1 MDFTN
6 LVYLKVGNVRQQA
19 TYQLLDELQLFTHL
33 ADYQPILTGTVPL
46 GIDIDSSDLD
56 ICCEVY
62 KLEQFAQRVQ
72 KYYGH
77 FEEFTCWS
85 STHQS
90 VSTITISFQYQ
101 HWPIEIFGQGLPT
114 QQQYAYRHMLIEYRV
129 LDLANARF
137 KDKIIE
143 LKQDG
148 VKTEPAFS
156 QLLGLPDDSYE
167 VLLNLEY
174 FSEEQLHQLLDTK
187 GYLK

>member
-1 MDFTN
+1 MD
-6 LVYLKVGNVRQQA
+6 LSDLAYLKVGNARQKA
-19 TYQLLDELQLFTHL
+19 AYQVLNELKLFSYL
-33 ADYQPILTGTVPL
+33 ADYQPILTGTIPL

-56 ICCEVY
+56 ICCEIY
-62 KLEQFAQRVQ
+62 ELKQFAQRVQ
-72 KYYGH
+72 KYYSH
-77 FEEFTCWS
+77 FEEFTYWS
-85 STHQS
+85 SIHQS

-101 HWPIEIFGQGLPT
+101 HWLIEIFGQGLPT

-156 QLLGLPDDSYE
+156 QLLGLPGDSYE

-174 FSEEQLHQLLDTK
+174 FSEEQLYQLLDTK